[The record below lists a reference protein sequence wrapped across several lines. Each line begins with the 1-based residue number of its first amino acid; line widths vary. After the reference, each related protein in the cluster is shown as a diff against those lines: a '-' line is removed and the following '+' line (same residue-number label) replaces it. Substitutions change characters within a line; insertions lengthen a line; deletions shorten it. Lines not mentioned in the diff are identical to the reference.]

1 MKIRSLFDIFHQ
13 APLRERF
20 ARVPY
25 IQFSK
30 GDDFGL
36 VGFEKALKEDE
47 IEYVK
52 ESLKTVNSK
61 EVVWTIPDGTCFIDP
76 HPRDSRLNLC
86 C

>member
-1 MKIRSLFDIFHQ
+1 MTPSNQ

-20 ARVPY
+20 ARAPY

-52 ESLKTVNSK
+52 ENLKTVNSK
-61 EVVWTIPDGTCFIDP
+61 EVAWTIPDGACTAD
-76 HPRDSRLNLC
+76 L
-86 C
+86 